1 MIAVFVEYLVIFVAR
16 VCDVSLSTLRM
27 LMVVRGKKYPAAAI
41 GMAEATIYI
50 AALGRVMT
58 NMSDPWKMLA
68 YGLGFAAGTLLGS
81 YIEERLAMGH
91 VSLEV
96 IPPEEF
102 GEELLKA
109 LRTAGYGVT
118 ALTGY
123 GLKGEKMVL
132 LISTDRKS
140 LPRLTQLIE
149 EFAPDSFV
157 TVLETRA
164 VRGGVTP
171 FRPAK

>member
-1 MIAVFVEYLVIFVAR
+1 VFLEYILIFAAR

-27 LMVVRGKKYPAAAI
+27 IMVVRGKKYPAAAI
-41 GMAEATIYI
+41 GMVEATIYI

-58 NMSDPWKMLA
+58 NINDPWKMLA
-68 YGLGFAAGTLLGS
+68 YGLGFATGTLLGS
-81 YIEERLAMGH
+81 TIEERLAMGY

-96 IPPEEF
+96 IPPEETA
-102 GEELLKA
+102 EELLKA

-118 ALTGY
+118 VLTGY

-132 LISTDRKS
+132 MISTDRKS
-140 LPRLTQLIE
+140 LPRLTEIIE

-157 TVLETRA
+157 TILETRA

-171 FRPAK
+171 YRHTK

>member
-1 MIAVFVEYLVIFVAR
+1 VFLEYILIFAAR

-27 LMVVRGKKYPAAAI
+27 IMVVRGKKYPAAAI
-41 GMAEATIYI
+41 GMVEATIYI

-58 NMSDPWKMLA
+58 NINDPWKMLA
-68 YGLGFAAGTLLGS
+68 YGLGFATGTLLGS
-81 YIEERLAMGH
+81 TIEEKLAMGH

-96 IPPEEF
+96 IPPEETA
-102 GEELLKA
+102 EELLKA

-118 ALTGY
+118 VLTGY

-132 LISTDRKS
+132 MISTDRKS
-140 LPRLTQLIE
+140 LPRLTEIIE

-157 TVLETRA
+157 TILETRA

-171 FRPAK
+171 YRHTK

>member
-1 MIAVFVEYLVIFVAR
+1 VFLEYILIFAAR

-27 LMVVRGKKYPAAAI
+27 IMVVRGKKYPAAAI
-41 GMAEATIYI
+41 GMVEATIYI

-58 NMSDPWKMLA
+58 NINDPWKMLA
-68 YGLGFAAGTLLGS
+68 YGLGFATGTLLGS
-81 YIEERLAMGH
+81 TIEERLAMGH

-96 IPPEEF
+96 IPPEETA
-102 GEELLKA
+102 EELLKA

-118 ALTGY
+118 VLTGY

-132 LISTDRKS
+132 MISTDRKS
-140 LPRLTQLIE
+140 LPRLTEIIE

-157 TVLETRA
+157 TILETRA

-171 FRPAK
+171 YRHTK

>member
-1 MIAVFVEYLVIFVAR
+1 VFLEYILIFAAR

-27 LMVVRGKKYPAAAI
+27 IMVVRGKKYPAAAI
-41 GMAEATIYI
+41 GMVEATIYI

-58 NMSDPWKMLA
+58 NINDPWKMLA
-68 YGLGFAAGTLLGS
+68 YGLGFATGTLLGS
-81 YIEERLAMGH
+81 TIEERLAMGH
-91 VSLEV
+91 VSLDA
-96 IPPEEF
+96 
-102 GEELLKA
+102 EELLKA

-118 ALTGY
+118 VLTGY

-132 LISTDRKS
+132 MISTDRKS
-140 LPRLTQLIE
+140 LPRLTEIIE

-157 TVLETRA
+157 TILETRA

-171 FRPAK
+171 YRHTK

>member
-1 MIAVFVEYLVIFVAR
+1 MFLEYILIFAAR

-27 LMVVRGKKYPAAAI
+27 IMVVRGKKYPAAAI
-41 GMAEATIYI
+41 GMVEATIYI

-58 NMSDPWKMLA
+58 NINDPWKMLA
-68 YGLGFAAGTLLGS
+68 YGLGFATGTLLGS
-81 YIEERLAMGH
+81 TIEERLAMGH

-96 IPPEEF
+96 IPPEETA
-102 GEELLKA
+102 EELLKA

-118 ALTGY
+118 VLTGY

-132 LISTDRKS
+132 MISTDRKS
-140 LPRLTQLIE
+140 LPRLTEIIE

-157 TVLETRA
+157 TILETRA

-171 FRPAK
+171 YRHTK

>member
-1 MIAVFVEYLVIFVAR
+1 MFLEYILIFAAR

-27 LMVVRGKKYPAAAI
+27 IMVVRGKEYPAAAI
-41 GMAEATIYI
+41 GMVEATIYI

-58 NMSDPWKMLA
+58 NINDPWKMLA
-68 YGLGFAAGTLLGS
+68 YGLGFATGTLLGS
-81 YIEERLAMGH
+81 TIEERLAMGH

-96 IPPEEF
+96 IPPEETA
-102 GEELLKA
+102 EELLKA

-118 ALTGY
+118 VLTGY

-132 LISTDRKS
+132 MISTDRKS
-140 LPRLTQLIE
+140 LPRLTEIIE

-157 TVLETRA
+157 TILETRA

-171 FRPAK
+171 YRHTK

>member
-1 MIAVFVEYLVIFVAR
+1 MFLEYILIFAAR

-27 LMVVRGKKYPAAAI
+27 IMVVRGKKYPAAAI
-41 GMAEATIYI
+41 GMVEATIYI

-58 NMSDPWKMLA
+58 NINDPWKMLA
-68 YGLGFAAGTLLGS
+68 YGLGFATGTLLGS
-81 YIEERLAMGH
+81 TIEEKLAMGH

-96 IPPEEF
+96 IPPEETA
-102 GEELLKA
+102 EELLKA

-118 ALTGY
+118 VLTGY

-132 LISTDRKS
+132 MISTDRKS
-140 LPRLTQLIE
+140 LPRLTEIIE

-157 TVLETRA
+157 TILETRA

-171 FRPAK
+171 YRHTK